1 MNKNRGLTP
10 LAIVLMLSGGLALT
24 GCDDKQEQQQAP
36 QAPEVG
42 VVTLKSE
49 PLQITTDLPGRT
61 SAYRIAE
68 VRPQVSGII
77 LKRNFTEGSDIE
89 AGVSLYQIDP
99 ATYQATY
106 ESAKGDLARAQ
117 AAANI
122 AQVTLKR
129 YQRLIGT
136 KYISQQDFDNAQA
149 EAQQA
154 NAAVVAAKAAVE
166 TARINLA
173 YTKVTSPIS
182 GRIGKSNV
190 TEGALV
196 QNGQTTALATVQQ
209 LDPIY
214 VDVTQSSNDFLRL
227 KQELANGSL
236 QQENGKAKVELLT
249 QDGQKFPQQGT
260 LEFSDVTVDQT
271 TGSITLRAIF
281 PNPDRTLLPGMFVRA
296 RLEEG
301 VNPNAILVPQQGVA
315 RTPRG
320 DATVMVV
327 GAGDKVEVRPVTTAQ
342 AIGDKWLVTDGVKA
356 GDRVIITG
364 LQKVRPGAQV
374 KAQEVAANQENQQQ
388 QQNPQQNQQQ
398 AGSGEAANAGG
409 QSEQPKS

>member
-10 LAIVLMLSGGLALT
+10 LAVVLMLSGSLALT
-24 GCDDKQEQQQAP
+24 GCDDKQDQQGGQ
-36 QAPEVG
+36 QMPEVG
-42 VVTLKSE
+42 VVTLKTE
-49 PLQITTDLPGRT
+49 PLQITTELPGRT
-61 SAYRIAE
+61 VAYRIAE

-77 LKRNFTEGSDIE
+77 LKRNFVEGSDIE

-106 ESAKGDLARAQ
+106 DSAKGDLAKAQ

-122 AQVTLKR
+122 AELTVKR
-129 YQRLIGT
+129 YQKLLGT
-136 KYISQQDFDNAQA
+136 QYISKQEYDQA
-149 EAQQA
+149 LADAQQA
-154 NAAVVAAKAAVE
+154 TAAVVAAKAAVE

-182 GRIGKSNV
+182 GRIGKSSV

-196 QNGQTTALATVQQ
+196 QNGQASALATVQQ

-236 QQENGKAKVELLT
+236 KQENGKAKVDLVT
-249 QDGQKFPQQGT
+249 SDGIKFPQSGT
-260 LEFSDVTVDQT
+260 LEFSEVTVDQT

-281 PNPDRTLLPGMFVRA
+281 PNPDHTLLPGMFVRA
-296 RLEEG
+296 RLQEG
-301 VNPNAILVPQQGVA
+301 TKPTALLVPQQGVT

-320 DATVMVV
+320 DATVLVV
-327 GAGDKVEVRPVTTAQ
+327 GADNKVETRQIVASQ
-342 AIGDKWLVTDGVKA
+342 AIGDKWLVTDGLKA
-356 GDRVIITG
+356 GDRVVVSG

-374 KAQEVAANQENQQQ
+374 KVQEITADNK
-388 QQNPQQNQQQ
+388 QQ
-398 AGSGEAANAGG
+398 AASGD
-409 QSEQPKS
+409 QPAQPRS

>member
-10 LAIVLMLSGGLALT
+10 LAVVLMLSGSLALT
-24 GCDDKQEQQQAP
+24 GCDDKQDQQGGQ
-36 QAPEVG
+36 QMPEVG
-42 VVTLKSE
+42 VVTLKTE
-49 PLQITTDLPGRT
+49 PLQITTELPGRT
-61 SAYRIAE
+61 VAYRIAE

-77 LKRNFTEGSDIE
+77 LKRNFVEGSDIE

-106 ESAKGDLARAQ
+106 DSAKGDLAKAQ

-122 AQVTLKR
+122 AELTVKR
-129 YQRLIGT
+129 YQKLLGT
-136 KYISQQDFDNAQA
+136 QYISKQEYDQA
-149 EAQQA
+149 LADAQQA
-154 NAAVVAAKAAVE
+154 TAAVVAAKAAVE

-182 GRIGKSNV
+182 GRIGKSSV

-196 QNGQTTALATVQQ
+196 QNGQASALATVQQ

-236 QQENGKAKVELLT
+236 KQENGKAKVDLVT
-249 QDGQKFPQQGT
+249 SDGIKFPQSGT

-281 PNPDRTLLPGMFVRA
+281 PNPDHTLLPGMFVRA
-296 RLEEG
+296 RLQEG
-301 VNPNAILVPQQGVA
+301 TKPTALLAPQQGVT

-320 DATVMVV
+320 DATVLVV
-327 GAGDKVEVRPVTTAQ
+327 GADNKVETRQIVASQ
-342 AIGDKWLVTDGVKA
+342 AIGDKWLVTDGLKA
-356 GDRVIITG
+356 GDRVVVSG

-374 KAQEVAANQENQQQ
+374 KVQEITADNK
-388 QQNPQQNQQQ
+388 QQ
-398 AGSGEAANAGG
+398 AASGD
-409 QSEQPKS
+409 QPAQPRS

>member
-1 MNKNRGLTP
+1 MNKNEGLTP
-10 LAIVLMLSGGLALT
+10 LAVVLMLSGSLALT
-24 GCDDKQEQQQAP
+24 GCDDKQDQQGGQ
-36 QAPEVG
+36 QMPEVG
-42 VVTLKSE
+42 VVTLKTE
-49 PLQITTDLPGRT
+49 PLQITTELPGRT
-61 SAYRIAE
+61 VAYRIAE

-77 LKRNFTEGSDIE
+77 LKRNFVEGSDIE

-106 ESAKGDLARAQ
+106 DSAKGDLAKAQ

-122 AQVTLKR
+122 AELTVKR
-129 YQRLIGT
+129 YQKLLGT
-136 KYISQQDFDNAQA
+136 QYISKQEYDQA
-149 EAQQA
+149 LADAQQA
-154 NAAVVAAKAAVE
+154 TAAVVAAKAAVE

-182 GRIGKSNV
+182 GRIGKSSV

-196 QNGQTTALATVQQ
+196 QNGQASALATVQQ

-236 QQENGKAKVELLT
+236 KQENGKAKVDLVT
-249 QDGQKFPQQGT
+249 SDGIKFPQSGT

-281 PNPDRTLLPGMFVRA
+281 PNPDHTLLPGMFVRA
-296 RLEEG
+296 RLQEG
-301 VNPNAILVPQQGVA
+301 TKPTALLVPQQGVT

-320 DATVMVV
+320 DATVLVV
-327 GAGDKVEVRPVTTAQ
+327 GADNKVETRQIVASQ
-342 AIGDKWLVTDGVKA
+342 AIGDKWLVTDGLKA
-356 GDRVIITG
+356 GDRVVVSG

-374 KAQEVAANQENQQQ
+374 KVQEITADNK
-388 QQNPQQNQQQ
+388 QQ
-398 AGSGEAANAGG
+398 AASGD
-409 QSEQPKS
+409 QPAQPRS

>member
-10 LAIVLMLSGGLALT
+10 LAVVLMLSGSLALT
-24 GCDDKQEQQQAP
+24 GCDDKQDQQGGQ
-36 QAPEVG
+36 QMPEVG
-42 VVTLKSE
+42 VVTLKTE
-49 PLQITTDLPGRT
+49 PLQITTELPGRT
-61 SAYRIAE
+61 VAYRIAE

-77 LKRNFTEGSDIE
+77 LKRNFVEGSDIE

-106 ESAKGDLARAQ
+106 DSAKGDLAKAQ

-122 AQVTLKR
+122 AELTVKR
-129 YQRLIGT
+129 YQKLLGT
-136 KYISQQDFDNAQA
+136 QYISKQEYDQA
-149 EAQQA
+149 LADAQQA
-154 NAAVVAAKAAVE
+154 TAAVVAAKAAVE

-182 GRIGKSNV
+182 GRIGKSSV

-196 QNGQTTALATVQQ
+196 QNGQASALATVQQ

-236 QQENGKAKVELLT
+236 KQENGKAKVDLVT
-249 QDGQKFPQQGT
+249 SDGIKFLQSGT

-281 PNPDRTLLPGMFVRA
+281 PNPDHTLLPGMFVRA
-296 RLEEG
+296 RLQEG
-301 VNPNAILVPQQGVA
+301 TKPTALLVPQQGVT

-320 DATVMVV
+320 DATVLVV
-327 GAGDKVEVRPVTTAQ
+327 GADNKVETRQIVASQ
-342 AIGDKWLVTDGVKA
+342 AIGDKWLVTDGLKA
-356 GDRVIITG
+356 GDRVVVSG

-374 KAQEVAANQENQQQ
+374 KVQEITADNK
-388 QQNPQQNQQQ
+388 QQ
-398 AGSGEAANAGG
+398 AASGD
-409 QSEQPKS
+409 QPAQPRS

>member
-10 LAIVLMLSGGLALT
+10 LAVVLMLSGSLALT
-24 GCDDKQEQQQAP
+24 GCDDKQDQQGGQ
-36 QAPEVG
+36 QMPEVG
-42 VVTLKSE
+42 VVTLKTE
-49 PLQITTDLPGRT
+49 PLQITTELPGRT
-61 SAYRIAE
+61 VAYRIAE

-77 LKRNFTEGSDIE
+77 LKRNFVEGSDIE

-106 ESAKGDLARAQ
+106 DSAKGDLAKAQ

-122 AQVTLKR
+122 AELTVKR
-129 YQRLIGT
+129 YQKLLGT
-136 KYISQQDFDNAQA
+136 QYISKQEYDQA
-149 EAQQA
+149 LADAQQA
-154 NAAVVAAKAAVE
+154 TAAVVAAKAAVE

-182 GRIGKSNV
+182 GRIGKSSV

-196 QNGQTTALATVQQ
+196 QNGQASALATVQQ

-236 QQENGKAKVELLT
+236 KQENGKAKVDLVT
-249 QDGQKFPQQGT
+249 SDGIKLPQSGT

-281 PNPDRTLLPGMFVRA
+281 PNPDHTLLPGMFVRA
-296 RLEEG
+296 RLQEG
-301 VNPNAILVPQQGVA
+301 TKPTALLVPQQGVT

-320 DATVMVV
+320 DATVLVV
-327 GAGDKVEVRPVTTAQ
+327 GADNKVETRQIVASQ
-342 AIGDKWLVTDGVKA
+342 AIGDKWLVTDGLKA
-356 GDRVIITG
+356 GDRVVVSG

-374 KAQEVAANQENQQQ
+374 KVQEITADNK
-388 QQNPQQNQQQ
+388 QQ
-398 AGSGEAANAGG
+398 AASGD
-409 QSEQPKS
+409 QPAQPRS

>member
-10 LAIVLMLSGGLALT
+10 LAVVLMLSGSLALT
-24 GCDDKQEQQQAP
+24 GCDDKQDQQGGQ
-36 QAPEVG
+36 QMPEVG
-42 VVTLKSE
+42 VVTLKTE
-49 PLQITTDLPGRT
+49 PLQITTELPGRT
-61 SAYRIAE
+61 VAYRIAE

-77 LKRNFTEGSDIE
+77 LKRNFVEGSDIE

-106 ESAKGDLARAQ
+106 DSAKGDLAKAQ

-122 AQVTLKR
+122 AELTVKR
-129 YQRLIGT
+129 YQKLLGT
-136 KYISQQDFDNAQA
+136 QYISKQEYDQALA

-154 NAAVVAAKAAVE
+154 TAAVVAAKAAVE

-182 GRIGKSNV
+182 GRIGKSSV

-196 QNGQTTALATVQQ
+196 QNGQASALATVQQ

-236 QQENGKAKVELLT
+236 KQENGKAKVDLVT
-249 QDGQKFPQQGT
+249 SDGIKFPHSGT

-281 PNPDRTLLPGMFVRA
+281 PNPDHTLLPGMFVRA
-296 RLEEG
+296 RLQEG
-301 VNPNAILVPQQGVA
+301 TKPTALLVPQQGVT

-320 DATVMVV
+320 DATVLVV
-327 GAGDKVEVRPVTTAQ
+327 GADNKVETRQIVASQ
-342 AIGDKWLVTDGVKA
+342 AIGDKWLVTDGLKA
-356 GDRVIITG
+356 GDRVVVSG

-374 KAQEVAANQENQQQ
+374 KVQEITADNK
-388 QQNPQQNQQQ
+388 QQ
-398 AGSGEAANAGG
+398 AASGD
-409 QSEQPKS
+409 QPAQPRS

>member
-10 LAIVLMLSGGLALT
+10 LAVVLMLSGSLALT
-24 GCDDKQEQQQAP
+24 GCDDKQDQQGGQ
-36 QAPEVG
+36 QMPEVG
-42 VVTLKSE
+42 VVTLKTE
-49 PLQITTDLPGRT
+49 PLQITTELPGRT
-61 SAYRIAE
+61 VAYRIAE

-77 LKRNFTEGSDIE
+77 LKRNFVEGSDIE

-106 ESAKGDLARAQ
+106 DSAKGDLAKAQ

-122 AQVTLKR
+122 AELTVKR
-129 YQRLIGT
+129 YQKLLGT
-136 KYISQQDFDNAQA
+136 QYISKQEYDQA
-149 EAQQA
+149 LADAQQA
-154 NAAVVAAKAAVE
+154 TAAVVAAKAAVE

-182 GRIGKSNV
+182 GRIGKSSV

-196 QNGQTTALATVQQ
+196 QNGQASALATVQQ

-236 QQENGKAKVELLT
+236 KQENGKAKVDLVT
-249 QDGQKFPQQGT
+249 SDGIKFPQSGT
-260 LEFSDVTVDQT
+260 LEFSDVTVDQS

-281 PNPDRTLLPGMFVRA
+281 PNPDHTLLPGMFVRA
-296 RLEEG
+296 RLQEG
-301 VNPNAILVPQQGVA
+301 TKPTALLAPQQGVT

-320 DATVMVV
+320 DATVLVV
-327 GAGDKVEVRPVTTAQ
+327 GADNKVETRQIVASQ
-342 AIGDKWLVTDGVKA
+342 AIGDKWLVTDGLKA
-356 GDRVIITG
+356 GDRVVVSG

-374 KAQEVAANQENQQQ
+374 KVQEITADNK
-388 QQNPQQNQQQ
+388 QQ
-398 AGSGEAANAGG
+398 AASGD
-409 QSEQPKS
+409 QPAQPRS